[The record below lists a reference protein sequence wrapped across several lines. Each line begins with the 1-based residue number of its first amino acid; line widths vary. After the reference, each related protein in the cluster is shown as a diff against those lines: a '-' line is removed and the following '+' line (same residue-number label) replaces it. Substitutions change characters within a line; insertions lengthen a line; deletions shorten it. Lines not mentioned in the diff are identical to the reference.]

1 MSFMKKSLLMMA
13 LFAFA
18 FSFQADAQMK
28 IKKFGI
34 SWGQDQDRMPG
45 LSSQMLLDKTD
56 SRIGQ
61 EVQPFLGS
69 FQSSEFPNSSGFCE
83 NSNIRVSLVLEP
95 QGLKNVELHTS
106 GVLLFGRRDGV
117 YFWDNSDNRH
127 SSLNISLY
135 GNEVA
140 LESVLLKRVP
150 VFGFLGKEFLN
161 LYGGVGSNLGYH
173 YGNRM
178 SVSYY
183 SDVYGPD
190 RDGSEEPIRFS
201 DYSSVNNGISTR
213 VFGQAGLSVTFFRR
227 VEFGFEARYGAG
239 LRHYF
244 STDTD
249 FTNLHSTAF
258 NLKYVLG
265 NKQSRAERALKRA
278 ERAERARCILKE
290 YNNCSW

>member
-1 MSFMKKSLLMMA
+1 MKKSLLLVA

-34 SWGQDQDRMPG
+34 SWGQDLDRMPG
-45 LSSQMLLDKTD
+45 LSAEMLLGKAD

-61 EVQPFLGS
+61 NIQPFLSSLQSTGS
-69 FQSSEFPNSSGFCE
+69 SNSFGFCE
-83 NSNIRVSLVLEP
+83 NRNIRASLVLEP

-117 YFWDNSDNRH
+117 YFWGYNDERH
-127 SSLNISLY
+127 SNLNISIS
-135 GNEVA
+135 GNEIA

-161 LYGGVGSNLGYH
+161 LYGGIGSNVGYH
-173 YGNRM
+173 YGNDI
-178 SVSYY
+178 SISYY
-183 SDVYGPD
+183 SHTTSSD
-190 RDGSEEPIRFS
+190 RDSSEEPIRFH
-201 DYSSVNNGISTR
+201 DYSNVNDGISTR
-213 VFGQAGLSVTFFRR
+213 LFAQAGLGITFFRR
-227 VEFGFEARYGAG
+227 IEFGFEARYGAG
-239 LRHYF
+239 LRHYL
-244 STDTD
+244 SKDTN

-265 NKQSRAERALKRA
+265 NKLSRAERALKRA